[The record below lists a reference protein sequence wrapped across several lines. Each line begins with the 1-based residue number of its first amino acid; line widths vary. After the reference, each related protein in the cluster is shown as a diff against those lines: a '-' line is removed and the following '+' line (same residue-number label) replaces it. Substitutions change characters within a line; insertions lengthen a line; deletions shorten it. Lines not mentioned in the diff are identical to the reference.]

1 MLTTTH
7 KFDSADIEI
16 RDGRDGC
23 DDRLVAR
30 IEYEPSQGPDKRS
43 LWWVKF
49 VCVNAMDRGFRS
61 IKAAEY
67 YVLAMHI
74 EDGTEGLESAI
85 YLPARSEA
93 N

>member
-7 KFDSADIEI
+7 DFDTAHIEI
-16 RDGRDGC
+16 RAND

>member
-7 KFDSADIEI
+7 NFDSADIEI
-16 RDGRDGC
+16 RDNN
-23 DDRLVAR
+23 DDRLIAR
-30 IEYEPSQGPDKRS
+30 IEYEPNRCADGRS
-43 LWWVKF
+43 IWWVKF
-49 VCVNAMDRGFRS
+49 VCVDAMDRGFRS
-61 IKAAEY
+61 IKAAEH

-74 EDGTEGLESAI
+74 EDGTDQLESAI

>member
-7 KFDSADIEI
+7 KFDSVDIEI
-16 RDGRDGC
+16 RNN
-23 DDRLVAR
+23 DDELTAC
-30 IEYEPSQGPDKRS
+30 IEYEPGRGTDERS

-49 VCVNAMDRGFRS
+49 VCVDAKDMGFRS

-74 EDGTEGLESAI
+74 E
-85 YLPARSEA
+85 SEA

>member
-16 RDGRDGC
+16 RDNN
-23 DDRLVAR
+23 DDRLIAC
-30 IEYEPSQGPDKRS
+30 IEYEPSRSSDERS

-74 EDGTEGLESAI
+74 EDGTERLESAI
-85 YLPARSEA
+85 YLPAQSEVK
-93 N
+93 